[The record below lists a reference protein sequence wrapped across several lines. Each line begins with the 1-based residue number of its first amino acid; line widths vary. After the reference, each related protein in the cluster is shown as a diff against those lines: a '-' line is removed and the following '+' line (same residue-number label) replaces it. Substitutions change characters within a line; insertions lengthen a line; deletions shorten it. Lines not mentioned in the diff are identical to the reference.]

1 MTAWSEPAKEWVNAR
16 ARVETRRR
24 RGLSPQEA
32 RLPEVEMMLDKRMT
46 QANISKAL
54 HVGERTIRTDV
65 QVLRDAK
72 KRIVVYEGPRQLQEL
87 DPAHRAMLEDTPEAF
102 CAFYA
107 FAVGKEVPSYW
118 LRKDLDDEGK
128 SLLELLLGPE
138 DTMVNIPPR
147 HAKSTVI
154 AVYCAWRICRDRN
167 IHIIWGSKTEQAAK
181 KWGREVGNRFLGR
194 GGKLAK
200 AFGEFR
206 PDVAGEDVW
215 MPLSG
220 RFRVM
225 GPESEATVSEYT
237 LQIRGL
243 GQQILGSECDVLILD
258 DPTDKATADSEVGSA
273 REMETIRG
281 DFFSR
286 LMPGGKV
293 FVVGQRVA
301 DPDVFTL
308 LLTDEDPE
316 VPQEWVHINMPAV
329 INEEEQTVLWPE
341 SKWTYA
347 ELRKVRSRV
356 GRRQW
361 FAMYQQQPE
370 LSEDAIFNMD
380 DVLRA
385 RDQERKLGE
394 GMPIDRLFATV
405 VAVDP
410 AFKLQGAVVIAD
422 VEYDILKRTFE
433 CWVRDIWELER
444 GAAKRK
450 EAMIAAVLQYRPDF
464 LVYEDV
470 GVTQDLGEETWFQ
483 DLKRLTRIIPHR
495 TTGASKGDPD
505 AGTESLALDFEHGN
519 ISTPYLGLEAQQVT
533 ALLEQDCEVYPRGQS
548 NALMAL
554 WFIKWNRKTFVPRGA
569 LPTKMRERGA
579 YQGWGYRS
587 KVISEA
593 AV

>member
-1 MTAWSEPAKEWVNAR
+1 MTEWSQDAKDYVNAR
-16 ARVETRRR
+16 NRVETRRR

-32 RLPEVEMMLDKRMT
+32 RLPEVEAMLDRKMT
-46 QANISKAL
+46 QANISRAL

-87 DPAHRAMLEDTPEAF
+87 DPVHRAMLEDTEEAF
-102 CAFYA
+102 CAFYE
-107 FAVGKEVPSYW
+107 FAVGKKIPSYW
-118 LRKDLDDEGK
+118 LRTDLTEDGK
-128 SLLELLLGPE
+128 SLLGLLLGPE

-200 AFGEFR
+200 AYGEFR
-206 PDVAGEDVW
+206 PEVAGEDVW

-220 RFRVM
+220 RFRVI
-225 GPESEATVSEYT
+225 GPESDSTVSEYT

-258 DPTDKATADSEVGSA
+258 DPTDKETADSEVGSE

-286 LMPGGKV
+286 LMPEGKV
-293 FVVGQRVA
+293 FCVGQRVA
-301 DPDVFTL
+301 EPDVFTR
-308 LLTDEDPE
+308 LLTDEDPD
-316 VPQEWVHINMPAV
+316 VPQNWVHINMPAV
-329 INEEEQTVLWPE
+329 LDEEEKTVLWPE

-347 ELRKVRSRV
+347 ELRKTRGRV

-370 LSEDAIFNMD
+370 LSEDVIFNMD
-380 DVLRA
+380 DVLKA

-405 VAVDP
+405 VSVDP

-422 VEYDILKRTFE
+422 VEYDIMRRSFE

-444 GAAKRK
+444 GQARRK
-450 EAMIAAVLQYRPDF
+450 EAMISAVLQYRPDF

-483 DLKRLTRIIPHR
+483 DLKRLTRIVPHR
-495 TTGASKGDPD
+495 TTGASKGDPE
-505 AGTESLALDFEHGN
+505 AGAESLALDFEQGN
-519 ISTPYLGLEAQQVT
+519 ISTPYQDLDGQKAT
-533 ALLEQDCEVYPRGQS
+533 ALLEQDCDVYPRGQG

-554 WFIKWNRKTFVPRGA
+554 WFIKWNRKMFVPRGA
-569 LPTKMRERGA
+569 LPTRQNRPGG
-579 YQGWGYRS
+579 YQGWGHRTR
-587 KVISEA
+587 VVEA